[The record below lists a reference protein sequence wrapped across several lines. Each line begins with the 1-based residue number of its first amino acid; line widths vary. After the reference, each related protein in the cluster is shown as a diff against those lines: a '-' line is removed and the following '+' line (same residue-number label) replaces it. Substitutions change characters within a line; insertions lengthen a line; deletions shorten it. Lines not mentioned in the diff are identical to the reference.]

1 MENVMTTTQPAYL
14 PLAAQSAPPA
24 ASVRREAPPIDSRGC
39 QFSPWVYIRWV
50 CLITLFLLL
59 CVPAL
64 GIIGVASYFYL
75 GSSTQA
81 LRGAVMESVPG
92 QWHKHFA
99 INVGSVTFAL
109 ARFGASFTHLPP
121 DAKAALQFLD
131 HGEVGVY
138 EIEGAMPSPDYALI
152 MQTADESMRRRGWE
166 RIVGVVE
173 PGQFVAVYA
182 PSNHRGKDISCC
194 VAVLNDRN
202 LVIVSARGNTVPM
215 LEFAQR
221 HLRTRDWANSHRLW
235 RQ

>member
-1 MENVMTTTQPAYL
+1 
-14 PLAAQSAPPA
+14 
-24 ASVRREAPPIDSRGC
+24 
-39 QFSPWVYIRWV
+39 V

-64 GIIGVASYFYL
+64 GIIGVASCFYL
-75 GSSTQA
+75 GASAQA

-92 QWHKHFA
+92 RWHKHFA
-99 INVGSVTFAL
+99 INVGGVTLAL

-131 HGEVGVY
+131 HGEVGIY
-138 EIEGAMPSPDYALI
+138 EMEEKMSSPDYALI
-152 MQTADESMRRRGWE
+152 LKTADKSMQRRGWE

-182 PSNHRGKDISCC
+182 PINHWGKDTSCC
-194 VAVLNDRN
+194 VAVLDDRN
-202 LVIVSARGNTVPM
+202 LVIVSARGDTDQM

-221 HLRTRDWANSHRLW
+221 HFRTKDLMSSRKPW